1 MDPVESRAIVG
12 SAKTLQGNL
21 DPCVLYGSEKF
32 IEQETISMIKA
43 FGGQRYIANLGHGV
57 YPDTDPKK
65 VKHFVE
71 TVQGFDISS
80 L

>member
-1 MDPVESRAIVG
+1 
-12 SAKTLQGNL
+12 
-21 DPCVLYGSEKF
+21 
-32 IEQETISMIKA
+32 MIKA